1 MVPASKEGVTV
12 ADKEYLLGNKAR
24 ELLKYTNQATK
35 TVAEDISRK
44 DVRQIFQKIAAL
56 DDIRDVQKVC
66 SEFIAYLD
74 RTHREGFTKALYR
87 CYGEDMRLIAKS
99 IVRDIHAANGKM
111 FQTEYEERLRLL
123 GVVLDECSWLNEN
136 IQLVL
141 NDGVI
146 SISKSAVWTRKVQDV
161 KNMVLSWK
169 QKDTARA
176 EKLREQARQAELKQQ
191 AAMVKAIVRELLKEQ
206 EKSRYPAGSPLD
218 IGCDSNRPPSGGSAL
233 RTATT
238 STTPCTSTPM
248 ATGTTT
254 TAPTR
259 TASAPL

>member
-1 MVPASKEGVTV
+1 MAPASKEGVTV

-66 SEFIAYLD
+66 SESIAYLD

-123 GVVLDECSWLNEN
+123 GVVLDECSLLNEY

-176 EKLREQARQAELKQQ
+176 EKLREQAR
-191 AAMVKAIVRELLKEQ
+191 
-206 EKSRYPAGSPLD
+206 
-218 IGCDSNRPPSGGSAL
+218 SARL
-233 RTATT
+233 
-238 STTPCTSTPM
+238 CI
-248 ATGTTT
+248 
-254 TAPTR
+254 
-259 TASAPL
+259 AS

>member
-1 MVPASKEGVTV
+1 M

-24 ELLKYTNQATK
+24 DLLEYTNQATK
-35 TVAEDISRK
+35 IVTDDISRRDARK
-44 DVRQIFQKIAAL
+44 IFQKIAAL
-56 DDIRDVQKVC
+56 DDIRDVQKFC
-66 SEFIAYLD
+66 TDSIGFLD
-74 RTHREGFTKALYR
+74 RTDREGFTKALYR
-87 CYGEDMRLIAKS
+87 CYGEDMRLLAKS
-99 IVRDIHAANGKM
+99 ILRNIHAANDKM

-123 GVVLDECSWLNEN
+123 GVVLDECSLLNEY

-146 SISKSAVWTRKVQDV
+146 SISKSAIWTRKVQDV

-218 IGCDSNRPPSGGSAL
+218 IGCDSNRPPTGGSAL

-238 STTPCTSTPM
+238 PTTPCTSTPM

>member
-1 MVPASKEGVTV
+1 MAPASKEGVTV

-66 SEFIAYLD
+66 SESIAYLD

-99 IVRDIHAANGKM
+99 IVRDIRAANGKM

-123 GVVLDECSWLNEN
+123 GVVLDECSLLNEY

-141 NDGVI
+141 NDEVI

-176 EKLREQARQAELKQQ
+176 EKLREQAHQAELKQQ

-218 IGCDSNRPPSGGSAL
+218 IGCDSNRPPTGGSAL

-238 STTPCTSTPM
+238 PTTPCTSTPM

>member
-1 MVPASKEGVTV
+1 MAPASKEGVTV

-66 SEFIAYLD
+66 SESIAYLD

-123 GVVLDECSWLNEN
+123 GVVLD
-136 IQLVL
+136 
-141 NDGVI
+141 G
-146 SISKSAVWTRKVQDV
+146 
-161 KNMVLSWK
+161 
-169 QKDTARA
+169 
-176 EKLREQARQAELKQQ
+176 
-191 AAMVKAIVRELLKEQ
+191 
-206 EKSRYPAGSPLD
+206 
-218 IGCDSNRPPSGGSAL
+218 
-233 RTATT
+233 
-238 STTPCTSTPM
+238 
-248 ATGTTT
+248 
-254 TAPTR
+254 R
-259 TASAPL
+259 TASITTTRRRMRRTRTSARRNSLKRPECAPSARWSAH

>member
-1 MVPASKEGVTV
+1 MAPASKEGATV

-66 SEFIAYLD
+66 SESIAYLD

-146 SISKSAVWTRKVQDV
+146 SISKSAVWTRK
-161 KNMVLSWK
+161 
-169 QKDTARA
+169 DTARA

-218 IGCDSNRPPSGGSAL
+218 IGCDSNRPPTGGSAL